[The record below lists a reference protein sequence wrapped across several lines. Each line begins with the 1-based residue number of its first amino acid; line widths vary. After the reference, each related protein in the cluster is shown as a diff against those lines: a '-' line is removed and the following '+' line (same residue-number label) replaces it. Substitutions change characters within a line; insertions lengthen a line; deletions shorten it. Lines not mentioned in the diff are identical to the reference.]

1 LNKQRCAQF
10 GRPTKGRSDV
20 PNVSKRLAAAICVAG
35 ILGGSAFAQSP
46 TPKETP
52 ITPPRVVVDK
62 AAAKQQ
68 AEQKQGAKKWSTC
81 KRLRKEQKITVR
93 QRGKFMTECMK
104 S

>member
-1 LNKQRCAQF
+1 MH
-10 GRPTKGRSDV
+10 D
-20 PNVSKRLAAAICVAG
+20 VSKRLVAAICAVA

-52 ITPPRVVVDK
+52 VAPPRVVVDK

-68 AEQKQGAKKWSTC
+68 AEQKQGAKKWSAC
-81 KRLRKEQKITVR
+81 KRLRKEQKITVG
-93 QRGKFMTECMK
+93 QRTRFMTECMK

>member
-1 LNKQRCAQF
+1 VH
-10 GRPTKGRSDV
+10 D
-20 PNVSKRLAAAICVAG
+20 VSKRLAAALCFAG

-52 ITPPRVVVDK
+52 VTTPRVVVDK

-68 AEQKQGAKKWSTC
+68 AEQRQDAKKWSAC
-81 KRLRKEQKITVR
+81 KHARKEQKIAIR